1 MKKHIKMFE
10 AYSNAGDHGYDKI
23 EKFLK
28 ETTGKFTF
36 EELED
41 AIIKIVGSADVTVGV
56 DKKDK
61 TLVFDLNDGTSGHGS
76 VDIDDDGK
84 ITLPAKSVYYEDE
97 PEPVDDTNEAFG
109 FGKRSPKF
117 NGPDADQYNDAVN
130 AVLKVLRGM
139 SINEKSWRVFS
150 TKTKECVLGDIK
162 EKLVAANVAM
172 IKKYKSKMID
182 DLDFVLK

>member
-1 MKKHIKMFE
+1 MFE
-10 AYSNAGDHGYDKI
+10 AYSSDGGYEKI

-41 AIIKIVGSADVTVGV
+41 AIIKIVGSADVTVSI

-61 TLVFDLNDGTSGHGS
+61 AIVFDLNDGTSGHGTIEMDGDS
-76 VDIDDDGK
+76 VV
-84 ITLPAKSVYYEDE
+84 LPAKTVYYEDE
-97 PEPVDDTNEAFG
+97 PEPIDDMNEMFG

-130 AVLKVLRGM
+130 AVLKVLREM
-139 SINEKSWRVFS
+139 SINEKSWTVFS